1 MTSHVRIAWEGARL
15 RSCTRELVCMCACDR
30 VSAWMRG
37 QLNSRTS
44 ELLVSADSAACHLVT

>member
-1 MTSHVRIAWEGARL
+1 MTSHVHIAWEG
-15 RSCTRELVCMCACDR
+15 TRELVCMCACDR